1 MSLPAWVS
9 LTNVLAP
16 PAPAALDCRNPAVP
30 RLLVPRGGL
39 RCDRRGPPMIQSRV
53 LAVGLP
59 HLDLELPL
67 TLVVEGRVDEEG
79 HDGLPFNTADRRPN
93 LA

>member
-1 MSLPAWVS
+1 
-9 LTNVLAP
+9 
-16 PAPAALDCRNPAVP
+16 
-30 RLLVPRGGL
+30 
-39 RCDRRGPPMIQSRV
+39 MIQSRV